1 MSKQNLWECSF
12 EFIKHQQKRRAEV
25 VTLLLEPKRNDVV
38 LDVGCHEGYIMS
50 FFAGQAGFVVGLD
63 VSLDAIKIAKSK
75 LNASNLDFCRGD
87 ASKLPFRPSCFDKMT
102 VLEVLEHLPN
112 LEMSVEEID
121 RCAKENAVLVIS
133 LPWKEKIPHLPARMP
148 HKETGRLVP
157 RWGHLHSFDD
167 ADIASLLPS
176 YYALIIKK
184 HLPNTYIHLITWLPV
199 LRHLP
204 LRNWLRINDIL
215 GKIRKGYWV
224 ICKFKKVASQVNK
237 LPARAKNGARID
249 EQEN

>member
-1 MSKQNLWECSF
+1 MSNQNLWEIDA
-12 EFIKHQQKRRAEV
+12 EYIKHQHKRRAEV
-25 VTLLLEPKRNDVV
+25 VALLLELKQNDVV
-38 LDVGCHEGYIMS
+38 LDIGCGEGYITS
-50 FFAGQAGFVVGLD
+50 FLLGQAGFVVGLD
-63 VSLDAIKIAKSK
+63 VSSDHVKIAKSK
-75 LNASNLDFCRGD
+75 LNASNVDFCRGD
-87 ASKLPFRPSCFDKMT
+87 TSNLPFRPSCFDKIT
-102 VLEVLEHLPN
+102 ALEVLEHLPN

-133 LPWKEKIPHLPARMP
+133 VPWKEKIPHQR
-148 HKETGRLVP
+148 HKKTGRHVP

-176 YYALIIKK
+176 YYALVIKK

-204 LRNWLRINDIL
+204 PRNWLRINDIL

-224 ICKFKKVASQVNK
+224 IYKFKKVANRRRDFPLMS
-237 LPARAKNGARID
+237 
-249 EQEN
+249 